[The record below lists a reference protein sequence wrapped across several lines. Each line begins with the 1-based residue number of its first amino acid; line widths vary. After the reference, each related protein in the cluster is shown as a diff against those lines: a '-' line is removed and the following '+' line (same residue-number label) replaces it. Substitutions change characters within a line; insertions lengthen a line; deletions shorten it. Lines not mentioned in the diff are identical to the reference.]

1 MTDWNSVREEYPIF
15 KERIYLQ
22 THSGGPVTTGLIQE
36 TNRLLTELGLWG
48 GDICEQWDREV
59 EATRAE
65 LAGYLGVSTEETAFI
80 TSTTMAMN
88 IMAYTFP
95 NDHRILT
102 FKDDFPNSFLPW
114 LHQGFEIDYVDSD
127 EQGKIHLADVEAAI
141 TADTKILIS
150 SDVMYRTGF
159 RQDLQKLGAIC
170 KERGILFIVDAT
182 QSFGVLPIDI
192 QACGIDILMFHAYK
206 WLSAGFG
213 IGGMYVRKALLSS
226 IRKPFIG
233 FFNVK
238 YPGYPA
244 NASDILINEDASAY
258 ELGKTPYL
266 NILMFR
272 FMLKRFSEMGTEA
285 ISARVKE
292 LGSYFVLKCKEHQL
306 ILVSDFAEEHRSGI
320 FNIKAPG
327 ITKAELSAQHIIARA
342 AHGVISL
349 AISFYNNEADIDT
362 FLNYLVSRKPS
373 SVASK

>member
-1 MTDWNSVREEYPIF
+1 MADWNSVREEYPIF

-22 THSGGPVTTGLIQE
+22 THSGGPVTTSLILE
-36 TNRLLTELGLWG
+36 TNRLLTELSLWG

-80 TSTTMAMN
+80 PSTTMAMN

-95 NDHRILT
+95 KDHRILT

-127 EQGKIHLADVEAAI
+127 EQGMIHLADVEAAI

-159 RQDLQKLGAIC
+159 RQNLQKLGAIC
-170 KERGILFIVDAT
+170 KERGILFIVDST
-182 QSFGVLPIDI
+182 QSFGVLPVDI
-192 QACGIDILMFHAYK
+192 QACQIDILMFHAYK

-213 IGGMYVRKALLSS
+213 IGGLYVRKALLSS
-226 IRKPFIG
+226 IKKPFIG

-238 YPGYPA
+238 YAGYQA
-244 NASDILINEDASAY
+244 NASDISVKEDASVY

-272 FMLKRFSEMGTEA
+272 FMLKRFSEIGTA
-285 ISARVKE
+285 SISARVKE
-292 LGSYFVLKCKEHQL
+292 LGSYFILKCKEHQL
-306 ILVSDFAEEHRSGI
+306 SLVSDFAAEHQSGI

-327 ITKAELSAQHIIARA
+327 ITKAELSEQHIIARA
-342 AHGVISL
+342 AHGIISL

-362 FLNYLVSRKPS
+362 LINYLTKRENHGERS
-373 SVASK
+373 S

>member
-1 MTDWNSVREEYPIF
+1 MADWNSVRQEYPIF

-36 TNRLLTELGLWG
+36 TNRLLTELSLWG
-48 GDICEQWDREV
+48 GDICEQWDQEV
-59 EATRAE
+59 EVARAE
-65 LAGYLGVSTEETAFI
+65 LATYLGVGTEETAFI
-80 TSTTMAMN
+80 PSTTMAMN

-95 NDHRILT
+95 NEHRILT

-114 LHQGFEIDYVDSD
+114 LHQGFGIDYVDSD
-127 EQGKIHLADVEAAI
+127 EQGMIHLADVEAAI

-159 RQDLQKLGAIC
+159 RQNLQQLGAIC

-182 QSFGVLPIDI
+182 QSFGILPIDI
-192 QACGIDILMFHAYK
+192 QACQIDILMFHAYK

-213 IGGMYVRKALLSS
+213 IGGMYVRKELLSS
-226 IRKPFIG
+226 MRKPFIG

-238 YPGYPA
+238 YAGLPA
-244 NASDILINEDASAY
+244 NASDISVKEGASAY

-272 FMLKRFSEMGTEA
+272 FMLKRLSEIGIEA

-292 LGSYFVLKCKEHQL
+292 LGSYFVLKCKKHQL
-306 ILVSDFAEEHRSGI
+306 SLVSDFAEEHRSGV

-327 ITKAELSAQHIIARA
+327 ITKTELSEQRIIARA

-349 AISFYNNEADIDT
+349 AISFYNNEADIDA
-362 FLNYLVSRKPS
+362 LINYLVKRKNNGER
-373 SVASK
+373 